1 MKRSELH
8 TFEPLVVDDHRIY
21 EAAKIIVIEFQEL
34 DRLHLP
40 HLFDLYVVEQFIIFS
55 VSLLLLFFYGSSRG
69 GLRNDEIPLEDND
82 EEFAIFGLGY
92 LDEKPYSSPHHL
104 LYEKHLPLVG
114 HSEALCLLTWL
125 HALLVPELRGFI
137 VYQ

>member
-21 EAAKIIVIEFQEL
+21 EAAKIVVVELQEL

-40 HLFDLYVVEQFIIFS
+40 HLFDLYVVKQFIFS
-55 VSLLLLFFYGSSRG
+55 FSLLLLFFYGRLRR

-92 LDEKPYSSPHHL
+92 LNEKPYSSPHHL
-104 LYEKHLPLVG
+104 LYEKHLPIVG

-125 HALLVPELRGFI
+125 HALLVPELGGFTF
-137 VYQ
+137 YQ